1 MLKRTDYLTRTYGKP
16 EGWTLAV
23 YERELGGYQVARRVL
38 TSMTREQVVDDAKKT
53 NSRARGGA
61 GFPMGV
67 KWSFMPKA
75 PPGTPGSMPPPLSSG
90 PLPSGVRTEG
100 KPHYLVVNADE
111 GEPGTH
117 KDRTLM
123 ELNPHA
129 C

>member
-1 MLKRTDYLTRTYGKP
+1 MLKATDYLTRLYGKP
-16 EGWTLAV
+16 EGHSLAT
-23 YERELGGYQVARRVL
+23 YEREMGGYQVARRVL
-38 TSMTREQVVDDAKKT
+38 TTMTREQVVDEAKKA
-53 NSRARGGA
+53 NIRGRGGA

-67 KWSFMPKA
+67 KWGFMPKTPA
-75 PPGTPGSMPPPLSSG
+75 PGPTGSVPP
-90 PLPSGVRTEG
+90 G

-129 C
+129 